1 MYRDVGAT
9 ELRARVV
16 ELEEALARQRQR
28 ADDASSALDRANR
41 LLNRK
46 QALVQELWTKSNHF
60 EKKAR
65 PKASRPRVKR
75 VLNWKAAYAAL
86 ATGLTIGFAGGAALP
101 AKLAITIAVTFAASI
116 FLDAL

>member
-65 PKASRPRVKR
+65 PKPACMPNRLFLIADKSSS
-75 VLNWKAAYAAL
+75 AL
-86 ATGLTIGFAGGAALP
+86 GISIRGPSCTTPKSALW
-101 AKLAITIAVTFAASI
+101 
-116 FLDAL
+116 